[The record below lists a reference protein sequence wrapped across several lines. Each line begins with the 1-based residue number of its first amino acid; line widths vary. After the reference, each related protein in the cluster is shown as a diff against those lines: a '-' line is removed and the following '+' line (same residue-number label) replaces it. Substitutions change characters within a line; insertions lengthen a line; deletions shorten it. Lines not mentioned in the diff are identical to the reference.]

1 MQIPLAIVLEDTPGH
16 ALLARRHLEA
26 VGFEVRLYDHLQ
38 PMLETVRLELSPEQS
53 ARPVLVLADCKD
65 IVPERPEIEGTAAL
79 AYLADEMSR
88 GVLRS
93 ALLVAISSDPTDDRY
108 AEAAAAGCAFFLEK
122 PIDRGKAGTLF
133 QMTLLHPAEV
143 QLELSGPSRAF
154 HAIARRS
161 IAALTTPPIWTNAD
175 VYAILAGLTSFR
187 LQDRAQPEGSPR
199 ASTNSLITQLGGAAQ
214 ARELL
219 RTITAT
225 LEHPYDMILR
235 SYLDYPDLSNDA
247 RSIALQMQRS
257 TFHYYRKLLPD
268 VIARALTG

>member
-26 VGFEVRLYDHLQ
+26 VGFEVHLYDRLQ
-38 PMLETVRLELSPEQS
+38 SMLEMVRSELSPEQS

-133 QMTLLHPAEV
+133 QMTLLHPAES
-143 QLELSGPSRAF
+143 QLELSGPRRAF

-161 IAALTTPPIWTNAD
+161 ITALTTPPVWTNAD
-175 VYAILAGLTSFR
+175 AYALLATVTSFR
-187 LQDRAQPEGSPR
+187 LQDRAQPDGQPR
-199 ASTNSLITQLGGAAQ
+199 ASTESLIAQLGGAAG
-214 ARELL
+214 ARERL
-219 RTITAT
+219 RAVAAT
-225 LEHPYDMILR
+225 LEHPYNKILL
-235 SYLDYPDLSNDA
+235 SYLDGDWSNDTRA
-247 RSIALQMQRS
+247 ATLQMQRS
-257 TFHYYRKLLPD
+257 TFHYYRKFLPD